1 MTATAVI
8 LPSGEALG
16 GYRIRE
22 AIGVG
27 GMAIVYRAEQLSLNR
42 EVALKVL
49 SLELGKDEVFSERFR
64 REGMHVARLD
74 HPNVIPIYD
83 AGEDKGRLFLAM
95 RLVEGMTLAERMRAE
110 PLSAEETLHILEPIA
125 GGLDAAHA
133 TGLVHRDVKPQN
145 ILLTERGHPYLTDFG
160 VAKRVESAGLTA
172 TGGFVGS
179 FHYAA
184 PEQVLG
190 KPTSPATDIY
200 ALAAVLYQCLTGAVP
215 YARYTDAGVLFAHVN
230 EPPPRLSPTEAREF
244 NDVIERGMAKD
255 PVDRYASAGDLILAA
270 ERSLRDLPPAFA
282 RRRPTFLPGS
292 PSAHG
297 DGTVEEPRNGGVG
310 ASSDT
315 PATLR
320 DERRRI
326 PPAPELTEPEVE
338 RKRSVF
344 GTRRMVTLAAGLAV
358 LGGAIVAVLLV
369 GGGPA
374 AASARVAHSG
384 ALAINYRS
392 PWAKTRAAFGAFA
405 VVPTGRTDTPAP
417 IELGSDGSTLAAGS
431 LVDSAAVPGGPPPAL
446 VTRFG
451 RPARA
456 VSHLANG
463 SSVAVYRWN
472 GVDGRSIATWV
483 IPTVR
488 GDLTIICSAP
498 VATTAGMP
506 ACAGMAVRAHLSG
519 VPLLSVGPDVGLARP
534 VQRIVGAAAA
544 SRRTLAAAHRGGAAA
559 TATAITRADTRA
571 AAMLRKL
578 NVPPR
583 YKSMLSRFAAAFDAE
598 ARALTALAHAH
609 GRRAYAIASVGV
621 GSASRDVAA
630 MSRQVASAGLLA
642 SGLPGLNA
650 PRLPAASTTPSASP
664 STSTP
669 SSSASGSTQTSS
681 TPAVVTQPSTT
692 GTSPSGGGTGSKRG
706 GQGNT
711 GKPRQLIH

>member
-110 PLSAEETLHILEPIA
+110 PLSAEETLHILGPIA

-230 EPPPRLSPTEAREF
+230 EPPPRLPLTEAREF
-244 NDVIERGMAKD
+244 NGVIERGMAKD
-255 PVDRYASAGDLILAA
+255 PVDRYASAGNLILAA
-270 ERSLRDLPPAFA
+270 ERSLRDLPPASA
-282 RRRPTFLPGS
+282 RRRPTFLSSS
-292 PSAHG
+292 PAAE
-297 DGTVEEPRNGGVG
+297 DGTIEEPRNGGVG

-344 GTRRMVTLAAGLAV
+344 GTRRMVTLAAGLAI
-358 LGGAIVAVLLV
+358 LGGAIAAVLLV

-374 AASARVAHSG
+374 AASSRVAHSG

-405 VVPTGRTDTPAP
+405 VVPTGRTDAPAP

-431 LVDSAAVPGGPPPAL
+431 LIDSAAVPGGPPPAL

-463 SSVAVYRWN
+463 SSVALYRWN

-488 GDLTIICSAP
+488 GDLAIICSAP

-559 TATAITRADTRA
+559 RATAIARADTRA

-609 GRRAYAIASVGV
+609 GRRGYAIASVGV

-630 MSRQVASAGLLA
+630 MSRQAASAGLLA

-681 TPAVVTQPSTT
+681 TPLAVPQTSTT
-692 GTSPSGGGTGSKRG
+692 VASNNTGGHRHAAQGTN
-706 GQGNT
+706 GNT
-711 GKPRQLIH
+711 GKPRQPIH